1 MRHRPAAPVE
11 EIFEIESLTHDGR
24 GVARPG
30 GKAVFVHGAL
40 PGERVTAKRV
50 RRHRNYDEAIALAC
64 RAPGAERVV
73 RTLSALRRVRRL
85 RHAASRNRRP
95 ASRQGAAAHRRARA
109 RPVMSLRPNGWDRS
123 PRASGAIGVALASVS
138 NMCRRKAVCSSDFA
152 KASRRLVAEI
162 GECAVLPER
171 VSGLLRPLAQLIGA
185 LSIRA
190 RLPQIEVAVAD
201 NVLAL
206 VLRVLD
212 PPTAAD
218 RDLLQSFARAQTL
231 EFYLQPGGLE
241 SVVPLTEPAMP
252 LYYEL
257 PEHNVRITF
266 APTDFIQVN
275 GPVNELLIARAIEQL
290 APRPEDR
297 RPRPVLWPRQFH
309 TAARTAGGQRRPV
322 SRVTWVSS
330 NVRDSTPQ
338 PTASGNAHFHVA
350 NLGEQLADYR
360 VGTRALRPGAPRSTP
375 GRRRRASFR
384 AWSRWR
390 PHRIV
395 YVSCHP
401 SSLARDA
408 GILVNELGYCDR
420 ARRRHRHVPAHCAR
434 RVDGGIRPAQSGPAG
449 GETATVDGR
458 LCVSVTGQ
466 TSPQRRNPVCPWVR

>member
-1 MRHRPAAPVE
+1 VRAGGPE
-11 EIFEIESLTHDGR
+11 EIFEIESLTQDGR

-40 PGERVTAKRV
+40 PGERVTARRV
-50 RRHRNYDEAIALAC
+50 RRHRNYDEAIALSVEHPA
-64 RAPGAERVV
+64 AERVV
-73 RTLSALRRVRRL
+73 PRCPHFGLCGGCAMQHLESGAQLRSKEQHLIDELTRTGHVAPAERL
-85 RHAASRNRRP
+85 GPLAASVWGYR
-95 ASRQGAAAHRRARA
+95 RRARLGVKHVPKKGGVLVGF
-109 RPVMSLRPNGWDRS
+109 RESFS
-123 PRASGAIGVALASVS
+123 P
-138 NMCRRKAVCSSDFA
+138 
-152 KASRRLVAEI
+152 LVAEI

-190 RLPQIEVAVAD
+190 RVPQIEVAVAD

-212 PPTAAD
+212 PPTASD

-241 SVVPLTEPAMP
+241 SVVPLTDPATP

-275 GPVNELLIARAIEQL
+275 GPVNEQLIARAIEQL

-297 RPRPVLWPRQFH
+297 VLDLFCGLGNFTLPLARRVASV
-309 TAARTAGGQRRPV
+309 TGVEGDMGLVERARLNAAANGIR
-322 SRVTWVSS
+322 
-330 NVRDSTPQ
+330 
-338 PTASGNAHFHVA
+338 NAHFHVA
-350 NLGEQLADYR
+350 NLGAQLADYEWACGPYDLVLLDPPR
-360 VGTRALRPGAPRSTP
+360 VGAKEVVAGLG
-375 GRRRRASFR
+375 
-384 AWSRWR
+384 RWR

-408 GILVNELGYCDR
+408 GILVNELGYVIER
-420 ARRRHRHVPAHCAR
+420 AGVIDMFPHTAHVESMAVFRRKGAGR
-434 RVDGGIRPAQSGPAG
+434 R
-449 GETATVDGR
+449 
-458 LCVSVTGQ
+458 
-466 TSPQRRNPVCPWVR
+466 